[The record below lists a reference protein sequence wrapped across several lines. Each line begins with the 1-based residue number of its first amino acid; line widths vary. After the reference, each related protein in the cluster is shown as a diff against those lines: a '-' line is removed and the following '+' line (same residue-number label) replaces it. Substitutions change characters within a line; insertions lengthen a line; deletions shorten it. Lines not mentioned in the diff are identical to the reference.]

1 MKKFKFALKPVK
13 EYKEKLLDTLKL
25 ELAAIVVQVAKQENL
40 IHEMEENVKQVNNEL
55 NEKNSKGITPHELT
69 NYQRYIKVQQNE
81 IRKEY
86 TKLEKLK
93 NDEDEKKY
101 ELTEMKKETMSLEK
115 LEEKKVKEY
124 NDMAHKMQEMFVEE
138 FVVSRKYAGR

>member
-1 MKKFKFALKPVK
+1 MKKFSFALKPIK

-25 ELAAIVVQVAKQENL
+25 ELAAIMVQVAKQENL
-40 IHEMEENVKQVNNEL
+40 ILEMEENVRRVNGEL
-55 NEKNSKGITPHELT
+55 NEKNSKGITPYELT
-69 NYQRYIKVQQNE
+69 NYQRYIKVQQSE

-93 NDEDEKKY
+93 KDEDDKKH

-124 NDMAHKMQEMFVEE
+124 NDMAHKMQEIFVEE
-138 FVVSRKYAGR
+138 FVVSRKYASR